1 MIIKQV
7 KLAQALPGTSS
18 NLIEPE
24 KFDIKWD
31 GTKLHA
37 KYKSGPNAQKYAS
50 FMIFPANIAH
60 IEYYEEVTEAPSQE
74 QDENVVPAKGK
85 AAKK

>member
-1 MIIKQV
+1 MRIKQV

-18 NLIEPE
+18 NLIEPD
-24 KFDIKWD
+24 KFNISWD

-37 KYKSGPNAQKYAS
+37 EYKSGPNSEKYEC

-60 IEYYEEVTEAPSQE
+60 IEYYKEITEKPSQE
-74 QDENVVPAKGK
+74 QDENVVPPKGK
-85 AAKK
+85 AKK

>member
-1 MIIKQV
+1 MKIKQV

-37 KYKSGPNAQKYAS
+37 KYKSGPNSEKYET
-50 FMIFPANIAH
+50 FLVFPANIAH
-60 IEYYEEVTEAPSQE
+60 IEYYEEVTESASQG
-74 QDENVVPAKGK
+74 QDENVVPPKGK
-85 AAKK
+85 AKK

>member
-1 MIIKQV
+1 MKIKQV

-37 KYKSGPNAQKYAS
+37 KYKSGPNAEKYKT
-50 FMIFPANIAH
+50 FLVFPANIAH
-60 IEYYEEVTEAPSQE
+60 IEYYEENTETASPDAPE
-74 QDENVVPAKGK
+74 KVVPAKGK
-85 AAKK
+85 KDK

>member
-1 MIIKQV
+1 MKIKQV

-37 KYKSGPNAQKYAS
+37 KYKSGPNADKYQT

-60 IEYYEEVTEAPSQE
+60 IEYHEESTESPSQE
-74 QDENVVPAKGK
+74 ADETIAPARGK
-85 AAKK
+85 IKK